1 MMDVDQPVSST
12 NDKEQSAPDAETA
25 QELVAEKSPG
35 VVGRENDDLPALLIS
50 DSDEDDP
57 PKAPA
62 GEEGKS
68 KASDNSEPAKPD
80 VAPGDISGIT
90 PIETTIVSVD
100 AKDKHDDREAKK
112 EPTTVAETDDQA
124 SEKPAERQESAS
136 LSPPDDEDLS
146 LVENIDLTGVSSAEE
161 SGISEE
167 PSSEKPAQRVKKATV
182 AAPPTT
188 PAKSSAEMTAQE
200 LLQSLLGAQ
209 EEAFAAHQ
217 ASDANRSDLIEFN
230 DKTVDQRKD
239 GASVVADDTVVTLD
253 DTSICLTD
261 GKANEEKDNGHSGAS
276 VPPESTATSL
286 QPNSD
291 KVEQAAISSDTE
303 KCSADKNSESGTQEG
318 ATVPAVDCS
327 DTVPIDEDVCMLEE
341 MPNVAKSQRQPE
353 ANEGPSS
360 PCMSDKPEGTS
371 TDVAKDVAR
380 DKSAPVGNDNGDHGK
395 VTDTDAD
402 GMDESEASEA
412 NEPPRKKA
420 RSMSTADEYPSTEPA
435 DSSSHAKQ
443 HETRE
448 EKDQSTTGAANID
461 NLTNPSKEQIDV
473 PARLNTDLLEA
484 QAKSAALDSLRPNAE
499 TRSDAPHENNATE
512 HSNPANKQC
521 AVADAEK
528 RTAATEPSVY
538 PYVLVIDDDDDEDE
552 TDKKTAGDD
561 TNVQSMTHSDKNATA
576 DSAPADG
583 KQNSDATANQS
594 VAVDSKV
601 RLSPIPP
608 ELKSDVPMRMDF
620 LRRFCKP
627 FTGMTRSDL
636 EQLVLQKISEA
647 LVYKSD
653 NAALRSIIKKQAV
666 KLQGF
671 ERSLADMTSHYEAL
685 KLVADRAV
693 EDMKKRA
700 NTYIAPVKITR
711 AVGLQ
716 VSRGGYAA
724 ETGHKPSSSSSGKRK
739 GESAAVAM
747 ATAAVNGV
755 SEHGGGMR
763 EVSSE
768 MAKRPGQQA
777 VIGGVQRVT
786 VQRHHVPNNAP
797 QMITTRTSP
806 NNSTTANGVARSF
819 KPYVAKLSNTVT
831 TVATFTPP
839 VIPNRLSINAG
850 DGSNAVPALN
860 NTPPPLAI
868 TATSSDSG
876 TNSVSPGVDSPVRKK
891 QLQKITPMRPPLSA
905 YQQAQQEKQARQQQE
920 LLLQQIHEQSQQVQ
934 RKAQTNARQDVQPGE
949 NSLARPLVDNSSRPR
964 PVNVQARVLN
974 SNPPPLATS
983 SFQLASVSALRTSST
998 TVSSTTSPSTQKRP
1012 NPQPSSTVVSSS
1024 VDDSLI
1030 DLTEEDETQGGE
1042 GDTASSNAAK
1052 RPRPSLNGGQT
1063 FALAQAPTAI
1073 PTSQIATNQLMR
1085 IHARLAKPD
1094 GSGAVATVAA
1104 NSTVVSPVYQHNGVV
1119 VRPAINVKRVNAPP
1133 LQPIRQPIY
1142 TSSVPRPPVSSTDQ
1156 ALMKKRIVVKPS
1168 IQALIV
1174 PLPPPGPQPENDPS
1188 WKLPPPQPTICVNN
1202 VQTGIVI
1209 SWLMPTLDHRHSE
1222 IENYQI
1228 YAYQELA
1235 VPNPVEEWRH
1245 VGDVKALLL
1254 PMAVT
1259 LTQFQEGQ
1267 RYYFAVRAIDKHKRV
1282 GMFSDP
1288 RTWSECSVSNA

>member
-50 DSDEDDP
+50 DSEEDDP

-100 AKDKHDDREAKK
+100 AKDKHGDREAKK

-124 SEKPAERQESAS
+124 SQKPVERQEPAS

-146 LVENIDLTGVSSAEE
+146 LVENIDLTVVSSAEE

-188 PAKSSAEMTAQE
+188 PAKSSSEMTAQE

-217 ASDANRSDLIEFN
+217 ASDENRSDLIEFN

-239 GASVVADDTVVTLD
+239 AASVVADDTVVTLD

-261 GKANEEKDNGHSGAS
+261 GKANEGKGNGHSGAS

-303 KCSADKNSESGTQEG
+303 KCSVDKNSESGTQEG
-318 ATVPAVDCS
+318 ATVAAVDCA
-327 DTVPIDEDVCMLEE
+327 DTLPIDEDVCMLEE

-360 PCMSDKPEGTS
+360 PCISDKPEGTS
-371 TDVAKDVAR
+371 TDVAKDVSR
-380 DKSAPVGNDNGDHGK
+380 DKPAPVGDNNGDHAK

-402 GMDESEASEA
+402 RMDESEASEA

-420 RSMSTADEYPSTEPA
+420 RSMSTADEHPSTETA

-448 EKDQSTTGAANID
+448 GKDQSATGAANID
-461 NLTNPSKEQIDV
+461 NLTNPSKEQMDV

-499 TRSDAPHENNATE
+499 IRSGAPHENNATE
-512 HSNPANKQC
+512 HSNAANKQC
-521 AVADAEK
+521 VAADATK
-528 RTAATEPSVY
+528 HTAAPEPSVY

-552 TDKKTAGDD
+552 ADKRTAGDD
-561 TNVQSMTHSDKNATA
+561 TKVHSMNHTDKNATA

-583 KQNSDATANQS
+583 KQSSDVAAVKQS
-594 VAVDSKV
+594 VAVESKV

-608 ELKSDVPMRMDF
+608 ELKSAVPMRMDF
-620 LRRFCKP
+620 VRRFCKP
-627 FTGMTRSDL
+627 FTEMTRSDL

-653 NAALRSIIKKQAV
+653 NAALRAIIKKQAV

-724 ETGHKPSSSSSGKRK
+724 ESGTGHKASSSSSGKRK

-747 ATAAVNGV
+747 VNGV

-819 KPYVAKLSNTVT
+819 KPYVAKVSNTVS

-839 VIPNRLSINAG
+839 VTPNRL
-850 DGSNAVPALN
+850 
-860 NTPPPLAI
+860 
-868 TATSSDSG
+868 
-876 TNSVSPGVDSPVRKK
+876 
-891 QLQKITPMRPPLSA
+891 
-905 YQQAQQEKQARQQQE
+905 
-920 LLLQQIHEQSQQVQ
+920 
-934 RKAQTNARQDVQPGE
+934 
-949 NSLARPLVDNSSRPR
+949 
-964 PVNVQARVLN
+964 
-974 SNPPPLATS
+974 
-983 SFQLASVSALRTSST
+983 
-998 TVSSTTSPSTQKRP
+998 STTSPSTQKRP

-1052 RPRPSLNGGQT
+1052 RPRPSLNGAQT

-1073 PTSQIATNQLMR
+1073 PTSQVATNQLMR
-1085 IHARLAKPD
+1085 IQARLAKPD
-1094 GSGAVATVAA
+1094 GSGAIATVAS
-1104 NSTVVSPVYQHNGVV
+1104 NSPVVSPVYQHNGVV

-1142 TSSVPRPPVSSTDQ
+1142 TSSVPRPPVSST
-1156 ALMKKRIVVKPS
+1156 
-1168 IQALIV
+1168 
-1174 PLPPPGPQPENDPS
+1174 
-1188 WKLPPPQPTICVNN
+1188 
-1202 VQTGIVI
+1202 
-1209 SWLMPTLDHRHSE
+1209 
-1222 IENYQI
+1222 
-1228 YAYQELA
+1228 
-1235 VPNPVEEWRH
+1235 
-1245 VGDVKALLL
+1245 
-1254 PMAVT
+1254 
-1259 LTQFQEGQ
+1259 
-1267 RYYFAVRAIDKHKRV
+1267 
-1282 GMFSDP
+1282 GM
-1288 RTWSECSVSNA
+1288 NL

>member
-124 SEKPAERQESAS
+124 SQKPAERQESAS

-161 SGISEE
+161 SGISED

-182 AAPPTT
+182 TAPPTT

-200 LLQSLLGAQ
+200 LLQSLLGAR

-261 GKANEEKDNGHSGAS
+261 A
-276 VPPESTATSL
+276 
-286 QPNSD
+286 
-291 KVEQAAISSDTE
+291 
-303 KCSADKNSESGTQEG
+303 KN
-318 ATVPAVDCS
+318 
-327 DTVPIDEDVCMLEE
+327 
-341 MPNVAKSQRQPE
+341 QRQPE

-371 TDVAKDVAR
+371 TDVAKDVAP

-402 GMDESEASEA
+402 RMDESEASEA

-448 EKDQSTTGAANID
+448 GKDQSTTGAANID
-461 NLTNPSKEQIDV
+461 NLTNPSKEQMDV

-499 TRSDAPHENNATE
+499 TRSGAPHENNATE

-561 TNVQSMTHSDKNATA
+561 TKVQSMTHSDKNATA

-653 NAALRSIIKKQAV
+653 NAALRAIIKKQAV

-839 VIPNRLSINAG
+839 VTPNRLSINAG

-1052 RPRPSLNGGQT
+1052 RLRPSLNGGQT

-1073 PTSQIATNQLMR
+1073 PTSQVATNQLMR

-1104 NSTVVSPVYQHNGVV
+1104 NSPVVSPVYQHNGVV

-1156 ALMKKRIVVKPS
+1156 ALMKKRIAVKPS

>member
-1 MMDVDQPVSST
+1 MDVDQPVSST

-50 DSDEDDP
+50 DSEEDDP
-57 PKAPA
+57 PKTPA

-68 KASDNSEPAKPD
+68 MASDNSEPAKPD

-90 PIETTIVSVD
+90 PIEKTIVSLDV
-100 AKDKHDDREAKK
+100 KDKHDDHEAKK
-112 EPTTVAETDDQA
+112 EQTTVAETDDQ
-124 SEKPAERQESAS
+124 SSQKPAERQKPAS

-167 PSSEKPAQRVKKATV
+167 PSSEKPAQKVKKATV

-188 PAKSSAEMTAQE
+188 PAKSSSEMTAQE

-239 GASVVADDTVVTLD
+239 GASVPDDTVVTLD

-261 GKANEEKDNGHSGAS
+261 GKANEGKDNGLSGVS
-276 VPPESTATSL
+276 VPPESTATTL

-303 KCSADKNSESGTQEG
+303 KCSADKHCESGTQG
-318 ATVPAVDCS
+318 AIVPAVDCS
-327 DTVPIDEDVCMLEE
+327 DAVPIDEDVCMLEE

-353 ANEGPSS
+353 ANEGRSS
-360 PCMSDKPEGTS
+360 PCISEKPEGTS

-380 DKSAPVGNDNGDHGK
+380 DKPAPVGNDNGDHAK

-402 GMDESEASEA
+402 RMDESEASEA

-420 RSMSTADEYPSTEPA
+420 RSMSAADEYPSTEPA
-435 DSSSHAKQ
+435 D
-443 HETRE
+443 
-448 EKDQSTTGAANID
+448 I
-461 NLTNPSKEQIDV
+461 
-473 PARLNTDLLEA
+473 
-484 QAKSAALDSLRPNAE
+484 
-499 TRSDAPHENNATE
+499 
-512 HSNPANKQC
+512 
-521 AVADAEK
+521 
-528 RTAATEPSVY
+528 Y

-552 TDKKTAGDD
+552 ADKKTAGDD
-561 TNVQSMTHSDKNATA
+561 TKVQSMNHSDKNVMA

-583 KQNSDATANQS
+583 KQSSDAAAKQS
-594 VAVDSKV
+594 VAVESKI

-608 ELKSDVPMRMDF
+608 ELKSAVPMRMDF
-620 LRRFCKP
+620 VRRFCKP
-627 FTGMTRSDL
+627 FTEMTRSDL

-653 NAALRSIIKKQAV
+653 NAALRAIIKKQAV

-724 ETGHKPSSSSSGKRK
+724 EPGTGHKPSSSSSGKRK
-739 GESAAVAM
+739 GESAAM

-768 MAKRPGQQA
+768 IAKRPGQQA

-839 VIPNRLSINAG
+839 FTPNRLS
-850 DGSNAVPALN
+850 
-860 NTPPPLAI
+860 
-868 TATSSDSG
+868 
-876 TNSVSPGVDSPVRKK
+876 
-891 QLQKITPMRPPLSA
+891 
-905 YQQAQQEKQARQQQE
+905 
-920 LLLQQIHEQSQQVQ
+920 
-934 RKAQTNARQDVQPGE
+934 
-949 NSLARPLVDNSSRPR
+949 
-964 PVNVQARVLN
+964 
-974 SNPPPLATS
+974 
-983 SFQLASVSALRTSST
+983 
-998 TVSSTTSPSTQKRP
+998 TTSLSTQKRP

-1042 GDTASSNAAK
+1042 GDTTSSNAAK
-1052 RPRPSLNGGQT
+1052 RPRPSLN
-1063 FALAQAPTAI
+1063 
-1073 PTSQIATNQLMR
+1073 
-1085 IHARLAKPD
+1085 
-1094 GSGAVATVAA
+1094 
-1104 NSTVVSPVYQHNGVV
+1104 
-1119 VRPAINVKRVNAPP
+1119 
-1133 LQPIRQPIY
+1133 
-1142 TSSVPRPPVSSTDQ
+1142 DQ

-1235 VPNPVEEWRH
+1235 VPNAVEEWRH

>member
-1 MMDVDQPVSST
+1 MMDVDQPISST

-100 AKDKHDDREAKK
+100 SKDKHDDREAKK

-261 GKANEEKDNGHSGAS
+261 GKANEGKDNGHSGAS

-327 DTVPIDEDVCMLEE
+327 DTVPTDEDVCMLEE

-371 TDVAKDVAR
+371 TDVAKDVAP

-402 GMDESEASEA
+402 RMDESEASEA

-448 EKDQSTTGAANID
+448 GKDQSTTGAANID
-461 NLTNPSKEQIDV
+461 NLTNPSKEQMDV

-499 TRSDAPHENNATE
+499 TRSGAPHENNATE

-561 TNVQSMTHSDKNATA
+561 TKVQSMTHSDKNATA

-653 NAALRSIIKKQAV
+653 NAALRAIIKKQAV

-747 ATAAVNGV
+747 ASAAVNGV

-839 VIPNRLSINAG
+839 VTPNRLSINAG

-920 LLLQQIHEQSQQVQ
+920 LLLQQIHEQSQ
-934 RKAQTNARQDVQPGE
+934 
-949 NSLARPLVDNSSRPR
+949 
-964 PVNVQARVLN
+964 
-974 SNPPPLATS
+974 
-983 SFQLASVSALRTSST
+983 
-998 TVSSTTSPSTQKRP
+998 QKRP

-1104 NSTVVSPVYQHNGVV
+1104 NSPVVSPVYQHNGVV

-1288 RTWSECSVSNA
+1288 RTWSECTVSNA

>member
-1 MMDVDQPVSST
+1 MDVDQPVSST
-12 NDKEQSAPDAETA
+12 NDKEQSAADAETA

-90 PIETTIVSVD
+90 PIETTILSVD

-124 SEKPAERQESAS
+124 SQKPAERQESAS

-239 GASVVADDTVVTLD
+239 GATVPDDTVVTLD

-261 GKANEEKDNGHSGAS
+261 GKANEGKDNGHSGAS
-276 VPPESTATSL
+276 VPPENTATSL

-303 KCSADKNSESGTQEG
+303 KCSSDKNSESGTQEG
-318 ATVPAVDCS
+318 ATVLAVDCS
-327 DTVPIDEDVCMLEE
+327 DTVPIDDDVCMLEE

-360 PCMSDKPEGTS
+360 PCISDKPEGSS

-380 DKSAPVGNDNGDHGK
+380 DKPAPVGNDNGDHAK

-402 GMDESEASEA
+402 RMDESEASEA

-420 RSMSTADEYPSTEPA
+420 RSMSAADEYPSTEPA

-448 EKDQSTTGAANID
+448 EKDQSATGTAKID
-461 NLTNPSKEQIDV
+461 NLNNPSKEQMDV

-484 QAKSAALDSLRPNAE
+484 QAKSAAIDSLRPNAE
-499 TRSDAPHENNATE
+499 TRSGATHENNATE

-521 AVADAEK
+521 AEADAKK
-528 RTAATEPSVY
+528 RTAAPEPSVY

-552 TDKKTAGDD
+552 ADKKTTGDD
-561 TNVQSMTHSDKNATA
+561 SKVQSMNHTDKNATA

-583 KQNSDATANQS
+583 KQSSDAEAKQS
-594 VAVDSKV
+594 VAVESKV

-608 ELKSDVPMRMDF
+608 ELKSAVPMRMDF
-620 LRRFCKP
+620 VRRFCKP

-653 NAALRSIIKKQAV
+653 NAALRAIIKKQAV

-755 SEHGGGMR
+755 SEHGGSMR

-839 VIPNRLSINAG
+839 VTPNRLSINAG

-949 NSLARPLVDNSSRPR
+949 NSLARPLVDNSIRPR

-1030 DLTEEDETQGGE
+1030 DLTEEDETQGGGRRYGLVE
-1042 GDTASSNAAK
+1042 CCQAAETFSEWHANVCISTSAYSHSNLTGCYQPADAHSGKACQARRQWSYCYRGVKLASRQSSISA
-1052 RPRPSLNGGQT
+1052 
-1063 FALAQAPTAI
+1063 
-1073 PTSQIATNQLMR
+1073 
-1085 IHARLAKPD
+1085 
-1094 GSGAVATVAA
+1094 
-1104 NSTVVSPVYQHNGVV
+1104 NGVV

-1142 TSSVPRPPVSSTDQ
+1142 TSSVARPPVSSTDQ

-1235 VPNPVEEWRH
+1235 VPNAVEEWRH

>member
-50 DSDEDDP
+50 DSEEDDP
-57 PKAPA
+57 PKTPA

-68 KASDNSEPAKPD
+68 MASDNSEPAKPD

-90 PIETTIVSVD
+90 PIEKTIVSLDV
-100 AKDKHDDREAKK
+100 KDKHDDHEAKK
-112 EPTTVAETDDQA
+112 EQTTVAETDDQ
-124 SEKPAERQESAS
+124 SSQKPAERQKPAS

-167 PSSEKPAQRVKKATV
+167 PSSEKPAQKVKKATV

-188 PAKSSAEMTAQE
+188 PAKSSSEMTAQE

-239 GASVVADDTVVTLD
+239 GASVPDDTVVTLD

-261 GKANEEKDNGHSGAS
+261 GKANEGKDNGLSGVS
-276 VPPESTATSL
+276 VPPESTATTL

-303 KCSADKNSESGTQEG
+303 KCSADKHCESGTQG
-318 ATVPAVDCS
+318 AIVPAVDCS
-327 DTVPIDEDVCMLEE
+327 DAVPIDEDVCMLEE

-353 ANEGPSS
+353 ANEGRSS
-360 PCMSDKPEGTS
+360 PCISEKPEGTS

-380 DKSAPVGNDNGDHGK
+380 DKPAPVGNDNGDHAK

-402 GMDESEASEA
+402 RMDESEASEA

-420 RSMSTADEYPSTEPA
+420 RSMSAADEYPSTEPA
-435 DSSSHAKQ
+435 DSSSHGKQ

-448 EKDQSTTGAANID
+448 GKEQSATDAANID
-461 NLTNPSKEQIDV
+461 NLNNPSKEQMDV
-473 PARLNTDLLEA
+473 PARLNIDLLEA
-484 QAKSAALDSLRPNAE
+484 QAKSAAVDSLRPNAE
-499 TRSDAPHENNATE
+499 TRSGAAHENNATE

-521 AVADAEK
+521 VAADAKK
-528 RTAATEPSVY
+528 RTTAPEPSVY

-552 TDKKTAGDD
+552 ADKKTAGDD
-561 TNVQSMTHSDKNATA
+561 TKVQSMNHSDKNVMA

-583 KQNSDATANQS
+583 KQSSDAAAKQS
-594 VAVDSKV
+594 VAVESKV

-608 ELKSDVPMRMDF
+608 ELKSAVPMRMDF
-620 LRRFCKP
+620 VRRFCKP
-627 FTGMTRSDL
+627 FTEMTRSDL

-653 NAALRSIIKKQAV
+653 NAALRAIIKKQAV

-724 ETGHKPSSSSSGKRK
+724 EPGTGHKPSSSSSGKRK
-739 GESAAVAM
+739 GESAAM

-768 MAKRPGQQA
+768 IAKRPGQQA

-839 VIPNRLSINAG
+839 FTPNRLSINAG
-850 DGSNAVPALN
+850 DGSNAVPAPN
-860 NTPPPLAI
+860 NTPPPLASA
-868 TATSSDSG
+868 ATSSDSG
-876 TNSVSPGVDSPVRKK
+876 TNSVSPGIDSPVRKK

-949 NSLARPLVDNSSRPR
+949 NSLARPGVDNSIRPR

-998 TVSSTTSPSTQKRP
+998 TVSSTTSLSTQKRP

-1042 GDTASSNAAK
+1042 GDTTSSNAAK
-1052 RPRPSLNGGQT
+1052 RPRPSLNGAQT

-1073 PTSQIATNQLMR
+1073 PTSQVATNQLMR
-1085 IHARLAKPD
+1085 IQARLAKPD
-1094 GSGAVATVAA
+1094 GSGAIATVAS
-1104 NSTVVSPVYQHNGVV
+1104 NSPVVSPVYQHNGVV

-1235 VPNPVEEWRH
+1235 VPNAVEEWRH